1 MSAASDSAQIAQILL
16 WYDQPEIVLLKRS
29 ALEYIIAVSN
39 AAGDNDGEAFVGAS
53 MTLKLLSEYQNGKC
67 DLRYTMAHANLRR
80 YWTFEF
86 TGSETEVQLKRV
98 KKSDPTVI
106 QSLPESGFFAREHDV
121 IDVAKHFFS
130 DTEEQFDI
138 DGSWELNEFSRFY
151 NQVEDIY
158 YMFADLGRFEDPST
172 SAQTKQLI
180 TKAFDKPW
188 RGGGS
193 YLSFYDNI
201 ANDNLPTAP
210 LKVSGIKYHS
220 PGYVAI
226 KAKKEPFDALVALL
240 QGYAH
245 RTADTRKAYLALSR
259 HLSYN
264 GLLKRDTTNTA
275 TPPVTARTVELA
287 NALAKLIPGV
297 ALASLV
303 KMANNNTIIAAKV
316 LLSIYRR
323 VDRLYEFF
331 EEGRVRYEG
340 LETDPLLAPTDA
352 ELLEGDNLAG

>member
-1 MSAASDSAQIAQILL
+1 MTIGVESAEVAQILL
-16 WYDQPEIVLLKRS
+16 WYDQPEIVLLRRS
-29 ALEYIIAVSN
+29 NLDYILAVSN
-39 AAGDNDGEAFVGAS
+39 ASSDNDDAQFVGAS

-67 DLRYTMAHANLRR
+67 DLRYAMAHANLRR

-86 TGSETEVQLKRV
+86 AGTEEQVHLKRV
-98 KKSDPTVI
+98 KKSDPKIV
-106 QSLPESGFFAREHDV
+106 QSLPESGFFAREHDA
-121 IDVAKHFFS
+121 IEVAKHFVS
-130 DTEEQFDI
+130 DTEERFDI

-158 YMFADLGRFEDPST
+158 YMFADLGRFEDPGI
-172 SAQTKQLI
+172 SAQTKRLI

-210 LKVSGIKYHS
+210 LRVSGIQYHS

-226 KAKKEPFDALVALL
+226 KAKKEPFDALIALL
-240 QGYAH
+240 QSYAY

-259 HLSYN
+259 HLSHN
-264 GLLKRDTTNTA
+264 GLLRRDTTNTA
-275 TPPVTARTVELA
+275 TAPITDRAAELA
-287 NALAKLIPGV
+287 DALARLIPGV
-297 ALASLV
+297 AYSSLI
-303 KMANNNTIIAAKV
+303 KMADNKIIAAKV

-323 VDRLYEFF
+323 VERLYEFF
-331 EEGRVRYEG
+331 EEGRVRYGG
-340 LETDPLLAPTDA
+340 LETDPLLALTDA
-352 ELLEGDNLAG
+352 EMMDDLA